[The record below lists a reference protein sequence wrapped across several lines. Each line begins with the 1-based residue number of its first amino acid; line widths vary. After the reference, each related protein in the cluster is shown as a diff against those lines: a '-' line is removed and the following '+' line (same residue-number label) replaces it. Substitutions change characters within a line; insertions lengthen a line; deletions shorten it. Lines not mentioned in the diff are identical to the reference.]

1 MPAPCSLSPLS
12 KALRLNLA
20 FRRTLSPQTLALAMA
35 FSLVSHVQAA
45 DRDFNIPG
53 QSLSSAI
60 QAFGQAANIQ
70 VLYNPQDL
78 TGLRSN
84 AVKGR
89 LSTEQAMTTLLQ
101 GTGIS
106 YRMDGN
112 TLILSANK
120 HDGDTV
126 QLGETDIVGQFAGT
140 TTEGTGSY
148 TTKATSAATGLTLS
162 PRETPQSVSVL
173 SRQRIDDQNLVTVAD
188 ILGNAPGIATLQLDS
203 ERTVFSSRGFSI
215 NNFQYDGISSYYKSN
230 YAAGES
236 ELDSSIYDRVEI
248 VRGSTGLLAG
258 AGEPSASV
266 NLVRKRADSREFQ
279 GEAQISAGSWDNYRS
294 MLDLSGPLTSTG
306 NVRGRLVGAYQD
318 KKAFFDRYSRQTQVL
333 YGVVDADLTDATT
346 LSLGASYQKSNAN
359 GLTYGGV
366 PLWYK
371 DGSRTNFSRSFT
383 VAPKW
388 NSEDVEVE
396 NVFINLDHRFDND
409 WKAQAQIMYGRNRVD
424 NARMFVWGFPDRE
437 TGLIADEPS
446 RVRFPGERE
455 QDSYDLRFSG
465 PFQLLGREHE
475 AIIGTSYFDQDY
487 SYDWIGANTPWNS
500 PLNVADFGHVAKPDW
515 DYASRELSERNH
527 TKQAAAYGALR
538 FSLAD
543 PLKLIL
549 GGRFTR
555 YEREGA
561 GWASSGAFEYQDH
574 KFIPYAGL
582 VYNINQTYSVY
593 ASYTSIFNFQDY
605 RDRNGGWLEPVTGD
619 AYETGIKGEFFDGRL
634 NASLAAFKIV
644 QDKLGQQDTGYLV
657 PGTDSPAY
665 YSTDGA
671 TSKGL
676 ELEISGELA
685 PGWQAFFFAT
695 HYSAKDAEH
704 QQVNTYLPRTMVRLF
719 TTYQL
724 PGAWHQL
731 TVGGGTNW
739 QSRIYYDNVGPNGE
753 RQEQSGYLLASLMAR
768 YDITPQLSAQ
778 MNVNN
783 LFDKE
788 YQTAV
793 NWYGQG
799 IWGTPRNV
807 EASLSYKF

>member
-1 MPAPCSLSPLS
+1 MRFFHPRFAPL
-12 KALRLNLA
+12 
-20 FRRTLSPQTLALAMA
+20 TLAL
-35 FSLVSHVQAA
+35 
-45 DRDFNIPG
+45 
-53 QSLSSAI
+53 
-60 QAFGQAANIQ
+60 
-70 VLYNPQDL
+70 
-78 TGLRSN
+78 
-84 AVKGR
+84 
-89 LSTEQAMTTLLQ
+89 
-101 GTGIS
+101 
-106 YRMDGN
+106 
-112 TLILSANK
+112 
-120 HDGDTV
+120 
-126 QLGETDIVGQFAGT
+126 QLGLPFALGLT
-140 TTEGTGSY
+140 THPVLAQTQVQRYDLPAGPLGESLNRLASQAGIALSFDANRVRDLRAAALHGSYTLDAAFAQLLKGSGLEAQGGSEGYVLVAVERSPYELGVTQISAQALPTAVTEGTGSY
-148 TTKATSAATGLTLS
+148 TTKATSAATGLPLS
-162 PRETPQSVSVL
+162 FRETPQSVSVV

-215 NNFQYDGISSYYKSN
+215 NDFQYDGISSYYKSN

-236 ELDSSIYDRVEI
+236 ELDSGIYDRVEI
-248 VRGSTGLLAG
+248 VRGATGLLTG

-266 NLVRKRADSREFQ
+266 NLVRKRADSREFH

-294 MLDLSGPLTSTG
+294 MLDLSGPLTATG

-318 KKAFFDRYSRQTQVL
+318 KQAFFDRYSRQSQVV
-333 YGVVDADLTDATT
+333 YGVVDVDLTAATT
-346 LSLGASYQKSNAN
+346 LSLGASYQKSDAE

-371 DGSRTNFSRSFT
+371 DGSKTDFSRSFT

-388 NSEDVEVE
+388 NTEDVEVE
-396 NVFINLDHRFDND
+396 NVFVNLDHRFDND
-409 WKAQAQIMYGRNRVD
+409 WTAEARVMYGRNKVD
-424 NARMFVWGFPDRE
+424 NARMFVWGFPDRD
-437 TGLIADEPS
+437 TGLIADSPS
-446 RVRFPGERE
+446 RVRFPGERT
-455 QDSYDLRFSG
+455 QDSYDLRLSG

-475 AIIGTSYFDQDY
+475 AVVGTSYFDQDY
-487 SYDWIGANTPWNS
+487 SYDWIGAATPWTS
-500 PLNVADFGHVAKPDW
+500 PLNVADFGHVAKPEW
-515 DYASRELSERNH
+515 DYSSRELSERNH

-538 FSLAD
+538 LSLAD

-555 YEREGA
+555 FEREGA
-561 GWASSGAFEYQDH
+561 GWASSGAYEYQDH

-582 VYNINQTYSVY
+582 VYNLNQTYSVY

-619 AYETGIKGEFFDGRL
+619 AYETGIKGEFLDGRL

-676 ELEISGELA
+676 EFEVSGELA
-685 PGWQAFFFAT
+685 RGWQAFFFAT
-695 HYSAKDAEH
+695 HYSAKDA
-704 QQVNTYLPRTMVRLF
+704 QDRQVNTYQPRTMVRLF

-753 RQEQSGYLLASLMAR
+753 RQEQSGYLLANLMAR

-778 MNVNN
+778 VNVNN

-807 EASLSYKF
+807 QASLSYKF